1 MEYEMSRTEAVR
13 IRKQQSVANDIARI
27 NERIMQRAREIFES
41 RGGSDLDNWLAAEN
55 EVIWRPPIEL
65 RETENQLLLT
75 LAVPGVDPKE
85 IEIEATPDDIV
96 VKADFHHEHAEEEGA
111 VHSCEF
117 MCGSMFRTVHF
128 PKRVNPDAVKA
139 EYKNGILKIQ
149 APLSK
154 EQTARKIEVDAA

>member
-1 MEYEMSRTEAVR
+1 M
-13 IRKQQSVANDIARI
+13 

-55 EVIWRPPIEL
+55 EIVWRPAIEL
-65 RETENQLLLT
+65 RETENQLSLQV
-75 LAVPGVDPKE
+75 AVPGVDPKD

-96 VKADFHHEHAEEEGA
+96 IKAEIRHDHSEEEGA

-117 MCGSMFRTVHF
+117 MCGSMFRNIHF
-128 PKRVNPDAVKA
+128 PKRIKPDAVKA

-154 EQTARKIEVDAA
+154 EETARKVEIDAA